1 MFAYGRSIY
10 SLSRAGYYPKWLSE
24 TGSRKTPY
32 RALIVGAIV
41 GYIALI
47 WAQYGGATAGA
58 VVLNIAVWGAVLA
71 YLLQM
76 ISYILLKRKFP
87 NLNRPYKSPVG
98 VGGALIAGIL
108 ALVIFIGQALN
119 EGYRSAIIA
128 IAIVYAVGL
137 LLFALFGR
145 KRLVLSPEEQAAIKG
160 HN

>member
-1 MFAYGRSIY
+1 
-10 SLSRAGYYPKWLSE
+10 
-24 TGSRKTPY
+24 
-32 RALIVGAIV
+32 
-41 GYIALI
+41 
-47 WAQYGGATAGA
+47 
-58 VVLNIAVWGAVLA
+58 
-71 YLLQM
+71 
-76 ISYILLKRKFP
+76 LLKRKFP